1 MGTTFLEIIEKL
13 LISSNF
19 SVTQVFFSEK
29 KRVFDL
35 LGGGLESS

>member
-1 MGTTFLEIIEKL
+1 MGTALLEIIEKL
-13 LISSNF
+13 LFHLILVLPKFF
-19 SVTQVFFSEK
+19 SSEK